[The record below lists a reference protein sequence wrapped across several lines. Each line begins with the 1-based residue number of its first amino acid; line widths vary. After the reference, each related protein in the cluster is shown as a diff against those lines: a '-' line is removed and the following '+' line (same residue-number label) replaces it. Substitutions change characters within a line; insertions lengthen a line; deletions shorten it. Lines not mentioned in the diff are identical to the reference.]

1 MKLEIELD
9 LNKIDYDAINKQIAE
24 KVAALEIKDMY
35 DVETRIDNKISSLV
49 ENEVDLSYNHYL
61 ERYWHSP
68 TDDGNKLIDTITK
81 AEIENRTKKIM
92 EDIFTN
98 EYNEDTL
105 REVMLKMIPD
115 VFAYTLFE
123 KLDTALCR
131 KSSSYYNSI
140 HNLVRGEID
149 CKINRM
155 RY

>member
-24 KVAALEIKDMY
+24 KVAALDIKNMY
-35 DVETRIDNKISSLV
+35 DVEARIDNKISSLV
-49 ENEVDLSYNHYL
+49 KDEVDYSYNQYL
-61 ERYWHSP
+61 NKYWSSP
-68 TDDGNKLIDTITK
+68 TDEGKKLIENMTK

-92 EDIFTN
+92 EEVFTN
-98 EYNEDTL
+98 DYNEDTL

-131 KSSSYYNSI
+131 TSSSYYNSI

-149 CKINRM
+149 AKINRM